1 MNVYGPG
8 SVATL
13 ESTGVYLHNEGFSL
27 LTHLCLVVFYALYP
41 LACDLEISLSTSC

>member
-27 LTHLCLVVFYALYP
+27 LTHLCLVVFYGLYP